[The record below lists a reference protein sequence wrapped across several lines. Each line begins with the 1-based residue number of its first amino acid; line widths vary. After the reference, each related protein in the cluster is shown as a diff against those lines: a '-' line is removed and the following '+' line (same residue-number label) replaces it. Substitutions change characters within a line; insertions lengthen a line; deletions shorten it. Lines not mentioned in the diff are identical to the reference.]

1 MIIHESQ
8 SIWNLPHAHEGA
20 EDAVKYNP
28 DWEALDISQPT
39 AQRYES
45 GEIKNIPYDKLALLA
60 EILQC
65 SPPYLLGWES
75 MAASPPD
82 IPGDEERMLRYF
94 RKLNV
99 KGKKEAARQL
109 ENLTLIPKYSKSPDN

>member
-1 MIIHESQ
+1 M
-8 SIWNLPHAHEGA
+8 
-20 EDAVKYNP
+20 NP
-28 DWEALDISQPT
+28 IPYETFRTRMKKRRTLLNITLTEIAEALDMSHHT

-45 GEIKNIPYDKLALLA
+45 GEIKNIPYDQVARRA

>member
-1 MIIHESQ
+1 M
-8 SIWNLPHAHEGA
+8 
-20 EDAVKYNP
+20 NP
-28 DWEALDISQPT
+28 NPYETFRSRMKERRTILNITLTEIAEALDITQPT

-45 GEIKNIPYDKLALLA
+45 GEIKNIPYDKLAMLA

-75 MAASPPD
+75 MTNPPPE
-82 IPGDEERMLRYF
+82 IPGEVERMLHYF
-94 RKLNV
+94 GKLNA

-109 ENLTLIPKYSKSPDN
+109 ENLTLIAKYRSSSGH

>member
-1 MIIHESQ
+1 M
-8 SIWNLPHAHEGA
+8 
-20 EDAVKYNP
+20 NP
-28 DWEALDISQPT
+28 NPYETFCTRMKERRTLLNITLTEIAEALDISQPT

>member
-1 MIIHESQ
+1 MK
-8 SIWNLPHAHEGA
+8 
-20 EDAVKYNP
+20 AVK
-28 DWEALDISQPT
+28 S
-39 AQRYES
+39 
-45 GEIKNIPYDKLALLA
+45 KNIPYDKLALLA

>member
-1 MIIHESQ
+1 M
-8 SIWNLPHAHEGA
+8 
-20 EDAVKYNP
+20 NP
-28 DWEALDISQPT
+28 NPYETFRTRMKERRTLLNITLTEIAEALDISQPT

-99 KGKKEAARQL
+99 KGKKE
-109 ENLTLIPKYSKSPDN
+109 NLTLIPKYSKSPDN

>member
-1 MIIHESQ
+1 M
-8 SIWNLPHAHEGA
+8 
-20 EDAVKYNP
+20 NP
-28 DWEALDISQPT
+28 NPYETFRSRMKERRTILNITLTEIAEALDITQPT

-45 GEIKNIPYDKLALLA
+45 GEIKNIPYDKLAMLA

-75 MAASPPD
+75 MTNPPPE
-82 IPGDEERMLRYF
+82 IPGEEERMLHYF
-94 RKLNV
+94 RKLNA

-109 ENLTLIPKYSKSPDN
+109 ENLTLIAKYRSSSGH

>member
-1 MIIHESQ
+1 
-8 SIWNLPHAHEGA
+8 
-20 EDAVKYNP
+20 
-28 DWEALDISQPT
+28 
-39 AQRYES
+39 
-45 GEIKNIPYDKLALLA
+45 
-60 EILQC
+60 
-65 SPPYLLGWES
+65 

>member
-1 MIIHESQ
+1 M
-8 SIWNLPHAHEGA
+8 
-20 EDAVKYNP
+20 NP
-28 DWEALDISQPT
+28 NPYETFRTRMKERRTLLNITLTEIAEALDISQPT

-109 ENLTLIPKYSKSPDN
+109 ENLTLIPKYLSLIHI